1 MIVNNTNKSSHINFK
16 SLFSVLIIFGKPCI
30 VDLSDNFSNK
40 FKISLL
46 FLDIFDLKIL
56 EKFLTNKIIN
66 YFTS

>member
-46 FLDIFDLKIL
+46 FLDKIYFLKI
-56 EKFLTNKIIN
+56 KVNVMNVKNNKR
-66 YFTS
+66 Y